1 MGGARPSSSSS
12 PPLPASRPAAT
23 GSRRWRS
30 STATGRHAFQVEI
43 AKDDATRER
52 GLMDRR
58 YMAADRG
65 MLFEFDR
72 EAPTA
77 FWMKN
82 TYIPLDM
89 IFIARSGVVTHIVAN
104 AEPLS
109 ERVIPSGGPCAA
121 VLELNGGNGR
131 GDRAEGR
138 RQGSPSVLPVS
149 RDGRVAAPQAHYRAL
164 HPSPSLI
171 HCLSP
176 WTKVFVRGVA
186 GEWFRGL
193 V

>member
-1 MGGARPSSSSS
+1 MKAIGVRLWAALCFVALVGLSARSEG
-12 PPLPASRPAAT
+12 LEALVIAT
-23 GSRRWRS
+23 
-30 STATGRHAFQVEI
+30 STGQHSFQVEI
-43 AKDDATRER
+43 ANDEASRER

-72 EAPTA
+72 DAPEA

-89 IFIARSGVVTHIVAN
+89 IFIARSGLVTRIVAN

-121 VLELNGGNGR
+121 VLELNGGTAAAIGLKV
-131 GDRAEGR
+131 GDKIR
-138 RQGSPSVLPVS
+138 
-149 RDGRVAAPQAHYRAL
+149 
-164 HPSPSLI
+164 HPFFKP
-171 HCLSP
+171 
-176 WTKVFVRGVA
+176 
-186 GEWFRGL
+186 
-193 V
+193 

>member
-1 MGGARPSSSSS
+1 MRAIGVRLWAPLCIVVLVALSARSEG
-12 PPLPASRPAAT
+12 LDALEIAT
-23 GSRRWRS
+23 
-30 STATGRHAFQVEI
+30 STGEHSFQVEI

-72 EAPTA
+72 DAPAA

-89 IFIARSGVVTHIVAN
+89 IFIARSGLVTRIVAN

-121 VLELNGGNGR
+121 VLELNGGTAAAIGLKV
-131 GDRAEGR
+131 GDKIR
-138 RQGSPSVLPVS
+138 
-149 RDGRVAAPQAHYRAL
+149 
-164 HPSPSLI
+164 HPFFKP
-171 HCLSP
+171 
-176 WTKVFVRGVA
+176 
-186 GEWFRGL
+186 
-193 V
+193 